1 MLQKS
6 FCQIFFAL
14 QGKFGLTAV
23 PAYKGYGVIIGGKT
37 SAGNPYD
44 ISSYIVQ
51 ILPLK
56 FALSI
61 FQ

>member
-23 PAYKGYGVIIGGKT
+23 PAYKGYSVIIGGK
-37 SAGNPYD
+37 AHQYLIGAF
-44 ISSYIVQ
+44 I
-51 ILPLK
+51 
-56 FALSI
+56 FAL
-61 FQ
+61 